1 MTASRGV
8 IRPRWKPTPDQVD
21 QLRRRF
27 PTTKTAV
34 LAAEFGVAYH
44 QVARLARQLGV
55 LKDPAWLAGP
65 EGGRTGTDSRGMG
78 TRFQPGHPTWIAGK
92 RLPGYGNPATQF
104 KAGHMP
110 KNWKPIGSLR
120 VACGGYLQIKLT
132 DTGYPP
138 RDWVM
143 YHRHVWERDV
153 GPIPAGHSVAFRNGQ
168 RLTDPG
174 AITVEQ
180 LELVSRA
187 EMMRR
192 NTFHQ
197 YGPEIAH
204 TVILRA
210 AITRQI
216 RKRQDKDQH
225 DE

>member
-1 MTASRGV
+1 MTASRGI
-8 IRPRWKPTPDQVD
+8 IRPRWNPTPDQVE
-21 QLRRRF
+21 QVRRRF

-44 QVARLARQLGV
+44 QVTRLARKLGV
-55 LKDPAWLAGP
+55 EKDPDWLNGP
-65 EGGRTGTDSRGMG
+65 DGGREGLESRGAG
-78 TRFQPGHPTWIAGK
+78 TRFQPGHQTWLKGQ
-92 RLPGYGNPATQF
+92 RLPGHGNPGTQF
-104 KAGHMP
+104 KPGQMP
-110 KNWKPIGSLR
+110 KNWKPIGTLR
-120 VACGGYLQIKLT
+120 VACGGYLQIKLS

-153 GPIPAGHSVAFRNGQ
+153 GPIPASHHVAFRNG
-168 RLTDPG
+168 RRTDP
-174 AITVEQ
+174 ADITVDQ